1 MIITIPNADAS
12 LIAMLNAINQKLTK
26 SYKIITNPSNEL
38 LEAIKQ
44 SDEIIKNPSKFK
56 FYTNIDKLF
65 DELEND

>member
-12 LIAMLNAINQKLTK
+12 LIAMLN
-26 SYKIITNPSNEL
+26 
-38 LEAIKQ
+38 AIKQ

-65 DELEND
+65 DELENN